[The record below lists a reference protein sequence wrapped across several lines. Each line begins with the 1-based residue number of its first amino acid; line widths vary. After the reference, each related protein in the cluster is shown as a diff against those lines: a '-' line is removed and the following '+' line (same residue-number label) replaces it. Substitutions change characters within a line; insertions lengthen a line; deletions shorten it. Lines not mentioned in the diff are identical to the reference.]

1 MYFLRSIP
9 NSNYFNNRIISTEPC
24 LEIGNVVG
32 VKVLQLTEVNAQAII
47 SSTDLLISYNGTDWS
62 SELFVDLSYA
72 DLVYFDLYVKA
83 GKEKSGRIEVDAAER
98 QY

>member
-9 NSNYFNNRIISTEPC
+9 GSAFFNKLIISTEPY
-24 LEIGNVVG
+24 LDVGNVVG
-32 VKVLQLTEVNAQAII
+32 VKMLQLSEVNAQAII

-62 SELFVDLSYA
+62 SDFFVDLSYA

-83 GKEKSGRIEVDAAER
+83 GSKKSGRIQVDAAER